1 MSFLTHIWLSF
12 LFLLSSW
19 GKVITP
25 WAPGESYRC
34 FAYFAYCLHLCS
46 ISAFLGN
53 ASLIMQTARFQICF
67 TSILCMVFQ
76 IHTVFISETA
86 PVSTFSMTTW
96 PMNVNFHSSP
106 NSTAPKCIFC
116 SFTPL
121 SHSLIVSVSV
131 FILVYAAIYF
141 SLHPIQSWCIKP
153 IFWQAC
159 RDYGDNE
166 TATAEVNAE
175 TRYSRWLS
183 NQFLQE
189 MWILSLVQYAVCS
202 ESAHVVC
209 KFVQSLKTVYITKK
223 HFKSYYSESNDSVGE
238 IRILSCKYCFVQ
250 RSSWHW

>member
-19 GKVITP
+19 GKGITP

-86 PVSTFSMTTW
+86 PVSTFSMTSW

-106 NSTAPKCIFC
+106 NSTAPKCIFL
-116 SFTPL
+116 FIYTFV
-121 SHSLIVSVSV
+121 SLAYCFCVR
-131 FILVYAAIYF
+131 FYF
-141 SLHPIQSWCIKP
+141 SLCSNLFFVASHSVLMHKTN
-153 IFWQAC
+153 FLTSMS
-159 RDYGDNE
+159 GL
-166 TATAEVNAE
+166 
-175 TRYSRWLS
+175 RW
-183 NQFLQE
+183 
-189 MWILSLVQYAVCS
+189 
-202 ESAHVVC
+202 
-209 KFVQSLKTVYITKK
+209 
-223 HFKSYYSESNDSVGE
+223 
-238 IRILSCKYCFVQ
+238 
-250 RSSWHW
+250 